1 MTKRLKEAREV
12 LPVTIPSI
20 EGVEGPEREKK
31 VGLIIHVPSSY
42 SFTW

>member
-1 MTKRLKEAREV
+1 MQDQQQKLLHMTKRLKEAREV

-31 VGLIIHVPSSY
+31 V
-42 SFTW
+42 